1 MNRRTLHRSQSA
13 KCRASPSTSS
23 IINDNCLNLK
33 ISSSLPEAFVS
44 SLRQLFSILDKTN
57 CGYVPFDVF
66 KRYFD
71 CSSSYFNFLNELE
84 FESTSSNH
92 LITFNLLINAI
103 ERSLLSTK
111 NTSSNLIPKTKRSLN
126 RSPSVLVISPA
137 EEKAE
142 RQIPT
147 SNRNSNGLEVNNFR
161 ALNPIYFTNSVKRNN
176 DIDFSMIRSLK
187 QFEIER
193 DLLIETCNTLDRVK
207 LYLTDCLYDMKRKQK
222 SYCRYLT
229 TAETIGVEPEPLYN
243 RDLVAD
249 LFKLANIVVQ
259 EVDYNL
265 KKLSDR
271 SFNSIATSIYGSNSR
286 YEKKLKAKDDYIKQL
301 ETEKRI
307 LLNELIQMKRQR
319 GTIIPIKIS

>member
-161 ALNPIYFTNSVKRNN
+161 ALNPIYFTNRVKRNN